1 MAVQGTLLE
10 FTPKGLAGIPKHS
23 GKAKGTRIKGFSDR
37 SRSRL
42 NRKLATLKKH
52 YVPLFVTLTYHEE
65 HPEGFEGYKYD
76 LKKFREKL
84 LYHYPAA
91 GVIWKMEEQRRGV
104 MHFHLFI
111 WGVEL
116 RYMETFVPLAWH
128 KIAGHGSDL
137 HLQWH
142 NGELGNQHCVQ
153 QVRSWGGVMSYA
165 AKYMSKEQ
173 NTGKENGRVWG
184 CFGTIPYSII
194 IDFRVDLE
202 QALQFKQWLSTV
214 RGYEF
219 RRLGFW
225 TNDYSADWLNFL
237 WDILYPPDEP
247 EVPTDHDWEPA
258 LHEKIFIP
266 LEVNNEKVTG

>member
-1 MAVQGTLLE
+1 MYIRMATSGTLIE
-10 FTPKGLAGIPKHS
+10 FTPRDMKRSVKAVRRSPR
-23 GKAKGTRIKGFSDR
+23 GKIKGFSDR

-42 NRKLATLKKH
+42 NKMLASLKKH

-65 HPEGFEGYKYD
+65 HPANFAGYKRD
-76 LKKFREKL
+76 LQKFRQQL

-111 WGVEL
+111 WGVQE
-116 RYMETFVPLAWH
+116 RYMKTFIPIAWN

-142 NGELGNQHCVQ
+142 KGELGNEHCVQ

-173 NTGKENGRVWG
+173 NTGRENGRVWG
-184 CFGTIPYSII
+184 SFGTIPYSQI
-194 IDFRVDLE
+194 IDFRVDLD
-202 QALQFKQWLSTV
+202 QALQFKQWLATV
-214 RGYEF
+214 RGYKF
-219 RRLGFW
+219 KRLGFW
-225 TNDYSADWLNFL
+225 TNDFSADWLNFL

-247 EVPTDHDWEPA
+247 NVPDDHDWEPA
-258 LHEKIFIP
+258 IYEMIP
-266 LEVNNEKVTG
+266 IPAEVL